1 MNIRLKDII
10 DLDYL
15 ISMDDA
21 LESKEEITSRA
32 MKDRKIF
39 SQCKAGCKNDT
50 ALLLSWLKFRK
61 AEFVQD
67 RDKKGL
73 ALLPGTFFSS
83 LYTWVVYA
91 MIFFGSMA
99 GISLA
104 YSFLAYH
111 GTRPINVA
119 VFIAL
124 FVVLQ
129 VVLILLTLI
138 LLARRAAGTKN
149 RENLFHTSIIHTLIA
164 AFFFNVLPK
173 ILKKA
178 DWPVFKKSL
187 DTLEYTSS
195 LIRTKNR
202 EYMPLFF
209 WPFFILT
216 SVFSF
221 GFSTGAFAGTFFR
234 IIVSDMAFGWQ
245 STIMT
250 TSSRV
255 HDMVSFIA
263 LPWSWFMPAS
273 LAHPSLEQIDG
284 SRIILKDGISVL
296 ATQDLISW
304 WPFLCMGIV
313 FYAVIPRAVLM
324 ITGIFA
330 RNRAVKNFN
339 FERPRFKQVI
349 IRMQS
354 PVVDIDT
361 HKTQVSRAVE
371 PNPIKEMSNAL
382 PVATKPETPNHTKDQ
397 IKVQIE
403 VQTDQPKP
411 LNHQKPQDQ
420 PKPSAQTALILASKT
435 AYTDAAIEKVIQQ
448 IKEYLFFDVN
458 KSIGIQFDFNTD
470 TQAVHQVKTGD
481 ENQVI
486 LVHEVWQPPIRGLLY
501 YIQQIRS
508 AMPENKTLWIL
519 LTQDTGQENLCVD
532 DTDINFEIWKQAV
545 FKLENPGIVLKRF
558 M

>member
-21 LESKEEITSRA
+21 LESKEQITSRA
-32 MKDRKIF
+32 MKDRKIY
-39 SQCKAGCKNDT
+39 SECKAENQTDT
-50 ALLLSWLKFRK
+50 ALLLSWLRFRK
-61 AEFVQD
+61 AEFFQD
-67 RDKKGL
+67 TDKRGL
-73 ALLPGTFFSS
+73 TLLPGTFFSS
-83 LYTWVVYA
+83 LYTWMVYA
-91 MIFFGSMA
+91 MVFFGGMA

-111 GTRPINVA
+111 GARPINVA

-129 VVLILLTLI
+129 VVLILFTLI
-138 LLARRAAGTKN
+138 LLVQRSIRSKN
-149 RENLFHTSIIHTLIA
+149 RENRVHNSIVHTLVS
-164 AFFFNVLPK
+164 AFCFNVLPK

-178 DWPVFKKSL
+178 DWPVFKKSRETL
-187 DTLEYTSS
+187 DYASA

-202 EYMPLFF
+202 EYHPLFF

-221 GFSTGAFAGTFFR
+221 GFSTGALAGTFFR

-250 TSSRV
+250 TSARV

-263 LPWSWFMPAS
+263 LPWSWFMPDA
-273 LAHPSLEQIDG
+273 LAHPSLEQIEG

-304 WPFLCMGIV
+304 WPFLCMGIA
-313 FYAVIPRAVLM
+313 FYAVIPRGLLI
-324 ITGIFA
+324 ITGIVA
-330 RNRAVKNFN
+330 QKSAVKKFN
-339 FERPRFKQVI
+339 FERPRFKQVM

-354 PVVDIDT
+354 PVMDIDT
-361 HKTQVSRAVE
+361 HETPVSLAVE
-371 PNPIKEMSNAL
+371 PKPIKAMTKAP
-382 PVATKPETPNHTKDQ
+382 PVAAKPELPDQPEPPGQTKP
-397 IKVQIE
+397 
-403 VQTDQPKP
+403 
-411 LNHQKPQDQ
+411 
-420 PKPSAQTALILASKT
+420 PSQTALILASKT
-435 AYTDAAIEKVIQQ
+435 AYTDAAIEKVVRQV
-448 IKEYLFFDVN
+448 KEFLFFDVN
-458 KSIGIQFDFNTD
+458 ESIGIQFDFDTD
-470 TQAVHQVKTGD
+470 TQAVRQIKTGNAD
-481 ENQVI
+481 QVI

-508 AMPENKTLWIL
+508 ALPENKTLWIL
-519 LTQDTGQENLCVD
+519 LTQDTGQEDLCVD
-532 DTDINFEIWKQAV
+532 DTDINFEIWKKAV
-545 FKLENPGIVLKRF
+545 FKLEDPGIMLKRF